1 MTKNAD
7 KKVAP
12 VVVSDTVSA
21 ASETA
26 QPTSEQAAAQT
37 EAAAGHDVATTASGD
52 TSSPENVEADVHPDE
67 GHQAE
72 DAAQNGEKLPPIL
85 SDKTDEVVD
94 TTKIED
100 PVEEVS
106 TAPLSDR
113 PQIDT
118 VRMIRDEPMHDGGP
132 VEADVHPDEVQNW
145 FAVGWRVE

>member
-52 TSSPENVEADVHPDE
+52 TSSQENVEADVHPDE

-72 DAAQNGEKLPPIL
+72 DAA
-85 SDKTDEVVD
+85 
-94 TTKIED
+94 
-100 PVEEVS
+100 
-106 TAPLSDR
+106 
-113 PQIDT
+113 QIDT